1 MRPDTRMTDNTARRR
16 GHGCPVSPNVVP
28 VSVNLDQ
35 YGCACPMSVNRP
47 RLGFLI
53 WDEEFSM
60 TQDLGSTVPFA
71 WFEGWL
77 VSLKIAQMTVSRFM
91 AIMLTAVVM
100 VSG

>member
-1 MRPDTRMTDNTARRR
+1 
-16 GHGCPVSPNVVP
+16 
-28 VSVNLDQ
+28 
-35 YGCACPMSVNRP
+35 MSVNRP

-60 TQDLGSTVPFA
+60 TRDLGSTVPFA

>member
-1 MRPDTRMTDNTARRR
+1 
-16 GHGCPVSPNVVP
+16 
-28 VSVNLDQ
+28 
-35 YGCACPMSVNRP
+35 
-47 RLGFLI
+47 
-53 WDEEFSM
+53 M

-77 VSLKIAQMTVSRFM
+77 VSLKIAQMAVSRFM

>member
-1 MRPDTRMTDNTARRR
+1 
-16 GHGCPVSPNVVP
+16 
-28 VSVNLDQ
+28 
-35 YGCACPMSVNRP
+35 MSVNRP

-77 VSLKIAQMTVSRFM
+77 VSLKIAQMVVRFM
-91 AIMLTAVVM
+91 AIMLAAVVM